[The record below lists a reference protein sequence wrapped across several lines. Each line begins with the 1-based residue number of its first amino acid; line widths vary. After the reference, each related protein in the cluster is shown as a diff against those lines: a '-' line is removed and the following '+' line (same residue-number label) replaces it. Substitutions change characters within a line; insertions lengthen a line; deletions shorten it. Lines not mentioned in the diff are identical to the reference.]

1 LPLKV
6 AVGVI
11 LDDEMSFVGG
21 PVDAVK
27 AKTNIYI
34 TLIPGDT
41 MGKELLKQVLYS
53 LAVKLPKDQREKVVK
68 ASIERIRELVPYTKG
83 RIMEA

>member
-11 LDDEMSFVGG
+11 LDDEVNFVGG

-27 AKTNIYI
+27 AKTNVYV

-41 MGKELLKQVLYS
+41 MGKELLKQVLRS
-53 LAVKLPKDQREKVVK
+53 LAVKLPKEHREKIVK
-68 ASIERIRELVPYTKG
+68 ASIELVREFVPYTKG
-83 RIMEA
+83 GIMEA